1 MTLNSVENYLVNK
14 VPKPEKS
21 NSRFGLWL
29 VNNSALKTGNYETV
43 LTQHQA
49 LYAFAEKLMALH
61 DTGQT
66 KQALAG
72 LPELKKRQDD
82 LLVNLKILLRET
94 VQSV

>member
-1 MTLNSVENYLVNK
+1 
-14 VPKPEKS
+14 
-21 NSRFGLWL
+21 
-29 VNNSALKTGNYETV
+29 
-43 LTQHQA
+43 
-49 LYAFAEKLMALH
+49 MALH